1 MGTGEAWERN
11 YRRRKILMLG
21 VVAIVSGLACV
32 IIKVA
37 GDESVVFPG
46 ASFGGGWH
54 LSLAVR
60 ILVAVLFFAG
70 MGLLARLNWLISD
83 EVRRSHLLSFWAAI
97 GISVCLTFFAFML
110 FGRDIPEEARLP
122 LAFIAPMVMGCLFSV
137 ARWLRDGFVW

>member
-1 MGTGEAWERN
+1 
-11 YRRRKILMLG
+11 
-21 VVAIVSGLACV
+21 
-32 IIKVA
+32 
-37 GDESVVFPG
+37 
-46 ASFGGGWH
+46 
-54 LSLAVR
+54 
-60 ILVAVLFFAG
+60 
-70 MGLLARLNWLISD
+70 LNWLISD